1 MIRSKGYFEKM
12 LGANPDLSQGLIFF
26 PDETG
31 FSSLLLYGMEWHL
44 LVLYMTLFG
53 LLDILL
59 DCPIEAGVLVYL
71 LDVVVR
77 LTRRHFGEKNISS
90 KSLLD
95 SKFLL

>member
-1 MIRSKGYFEKM
+1 MIRNKGYFEKM
-12 LGANPDLSQGLIFF
+12 LGANPDLSQGLVFF

-31 FSSLLLYGMEWHL
+31 FSSLLLYGIEWHL
-44 LVLYMTLFG
+44 LVLYMALFG

-59 DCPIEAGVLVYL
+59 DCPIEAGVIVYAV
-71 LDVVVR
+71 DVFVR
-77 LTRRHFGEKNISS
+77 MARRHFGEKNISN